1 MLLLGKYKKR
11 KKRTTLGGFY
21 SLSMD
26 GDTVTPK
33 EIVEQATVE
42 ELHGVSPE
50 MEDIDTKQR
59 KKTKVS

>member
-1 MLLLGKYKKR
+1 
-11 KKRTTLGGFY
+11 
-21 SLSMD
+21 MD